1 MLQDVSEDT
10 TSLQLTAPQT
20 LAGRIEDIHGNA
32 VAEANVN
39 VQFRGSSWS
48 SSLQGY
54 TAKTDQDGLYRIAA
68 VPSEQQYFLSIAGPR
83 GYGTGSQALE
93 LSQDSFET
101 TVPDTAL
108 KLANLTVTGQ
118 VVDED
123 GNPLEGVNLHCYG
136 AGQPSANVRTDKDG
150 RFVFDAVCQGDL
162 SVQANYQKGGE
173 YMYSNIRTEGGAQE
187 VTIVLSPQSSGGRFV
202 PRQPASLVGKPL
214 PDLSGY
220 GIKLEGQAGP
230 ALVCVW
236 DWRQRPSRYM
246 VRQLAE
252 RAGALAERSVQVVL
266 LNGESTEREPLD
278 AWLADFDIPFVC
290 GVITIDPENARFN
303 LGVQAMPWLILT
315 DGQRNV
321 LAEGFALSEL
331 TERLDGL
338 Q

>member
-230 ALVCVW
+230 ALVASGTGGSGRAVIWCGNWPSGPVRW
-236 DWRQRPSRYM
+236 PSGRYRSCCSTANRLNASRWRR
-246 VRQLAE
+246 
-252 RAGALAERSVQVVL
+252 G
-266 LNGESTEREPLD
+266 
-278 AWLADFDIPFVC
+278 
-290 GVITIDPENARFN
+290 
-303 LGVQAMPWLILT
+303 WLILT
-315 DGQRNV
+315 FPSSAASSPSILKTSALI
-321 LAEGFALSEL
+321 LASRRCRG
-331 TERLDGL
+331 
-338 Q
+338 